1 MNRLTPF
8 LFFAAGLSADVL
20 SKEWALR
27 TLPPPTLHAGG
38 DFFALALHF
47 NRGAAFSLLRSVP
60 GAALLLSVAGVC
72 LLAAMYRSLPAFRRS
87 PAWGLL
93 FAGAAGNMADRLLHG
108 YVVDWFRA
116 GPLHMNAADILLCAG
131 GAVLMIEMLRK
142 K

>member
-72 LLAAMYRSLPAFRRS
+72 LLAAALTWFVFPCLRR
-87 PAWGLL
+87 A
-93 FAGAAGNMADRLLHG
+93 
-108 YVVDWFRA
+108 
-116 GPLHMNAADILLCAG
+116 
-131 GAVLMIEMLRK
+131 E
-142 K
+142 